1 MEFRGVDLED
11 SYSLADVM
19 AKSYSETPWNER
31 WTNEKARRRISGIL
45 SNVESLGIAAVEDNR
60 IVGGILGYVE
70 PYAEED
76 FFFVSELFVVPEK
89 KKQGIGRQLLN
100 QLKEELKKRGIH
112 TIQLVSIEDNVA
124 FYNKCGL
131 KKDCV
136 SVMYWSQEN
145 K

>member
-1 MEFRGVDLED
+1 MEFRRVDLED
-11 SYSLADVM
+11 YGLLADVM
-19 AKSYSETPWNER
+19 ARSYAEAPWHEN
-31 WTNEKARRRISGIL
+31 WTNEKALRRVRGIL
-45 SNVESLGIAAVEDNR
+45 SNFEALGIAAIEDNC
-60 IVGGILGYVE
+60 IVGGLLGYVD

-89 KKQGIGRQLLN
+89 KKQGIGRKLLE

-124 FYNKCGL
+124 FYKKCGL
-131 KKDCV
+131 EKDCV
-136 SVMYWSQEN
+136 AMMYWAQEN